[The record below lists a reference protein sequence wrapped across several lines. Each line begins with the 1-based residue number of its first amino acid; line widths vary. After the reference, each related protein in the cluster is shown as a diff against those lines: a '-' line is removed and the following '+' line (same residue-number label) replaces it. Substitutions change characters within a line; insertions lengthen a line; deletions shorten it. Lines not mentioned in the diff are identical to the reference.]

1 MFVEDP
7 DRHRAD
13 WAGLQGRGPDV
24 LQSLLPHHTLPLP
37 AGNHPILT
45 KKTLSFMQIIRNSVL
60 LTIASKT
67 SKSGTDFFLNCKPDP
82 QFIYD

>member
-37 AGNHPILT
+37 AGNHPVLT
-45 KKTLSFMQIIRNSVL
+45 NKNT
-60 LTIASKT
+60 
-67 SKSGTDFFLNCKPDP
+67 
-82 QFIYD
+82 